1 MFEVVGK
8 KFAFWN
14 SSEMV
19 HGIKG
24 QTVWCCTGMVSWYS
38 VVNQV
43 TGELNMSGS
52 SSLGQT
58 FSLMQEWRY

>member
-1 MFEVVGK
+1 MSEVVGK
-8 KFAFWN
+8 KFGLGN

-38 VVNQV
+38 VVNQE
-43 TGELNMSGS
+43 TGEPNMSGS
-52 SSLGQT
+52 LGQT
-58 FSLMQEWRY
+58 LSMMQE